1 MINKTNPLLLTD
13 GYKTN
18 HRKMYPLNTSMVYS
32 NYTCRSIK
40 YMPEKAQDIVVFGV
54 QYTFKYIRDLFDNN
68 FFNKSKEEVCQEAK
82 EYLTAYL
89 GMDYDVSHFEALHD
103 LGYLPIE
110 VKSLKEGSI
119 INSGIPLFT
128 IKNTHPDFFWITN
141 FLETLI
147 STLIWKPVHSA
158 SLAYAYRKTL
168 TKYAKETGMPLEFID
183 FQAHDFSFR
192 GMQSPESAV
201 SSGLGF
207 LTCFKGT
214 DTLPTLQ
221 SAKYYYNEDLA
232 GFSVPA
238 SEHSVMCSHGKEGEI
253 ETLKYLMNQYP
264 TGILSVVSDT
274 WDLWKLVTNYLKQIK
289 QDILNRNGKL
299 VIRPDCLDDKSQI
312 LTPKGW
318 KFFNDLTD
326 NDLVAQ
332 VREDGT
338 YEFVKPIEIINEP
351 YEGGMYEIRDFHGK
365 IDLVVT
371 PNHRLV
377 SYKTSDNSISIKEA
391 SEYKQNYWE
400 YKKLRSP
407 KSQSKGKELTS
418 YERFL
423 IALQADGCIK
433 YVNKDLSTRVE
444 FNFQKERKRERLL
457 KILKNTDLDYNV
469 YFAKSR
475 KGQSTF
481 SILVPYNR
489 MISKTFDWVDTSN
502 LDSLWAEQFIEELK
516 YWDSSIRND
525 GRFKYDTTIKE
536 NINVVELVA
545 IAAGKGVY
553 ISESEDNRKECFSK
567 VFTAH
572 ILDNPYVGGQSITKT
587 KIHYK
592 GSVHCVKVPTGMI
605 LVKRN
610 QGVCVTGNSGDPV
623 DIICG
628 KSRELVSYD
637 SPISH
642 TEIHKQKGVVEL
654 LWDIFGGTINEQG
667 YKVLN
672 SHIGV
677 IYGDSITLERAEQI
691 AERLKAKG
699 FANQVVLGVGS
710 YSLGYAT
717 RDNQGGAVKST
728 AVVVNNELREIY
740 KDPITDDGTKKSAK
754 GLLQVYKENNVF
766 KLKDQCSL
774 EEESEE
780 ELQTIFFNGN
790 FVKTISLNEIRANI
804 LSTL

>member
-1 MINKTNPLLLTD
+1 MNNLNPLLMCD

-54 QYTFKYIRDLFDNN
+54 QYTFKYIRDLFNIN
-68 FFNKSKEEVCQEAK
+68 FFFKNKEEVCQEAK
-82 EYLTAYL
+82 RYLTSYL

-119 INSGIPLFT
+119 ISSGIPLFT
-128 IKNTHPDFFWITN
+128 IQNTHPDFFWITN

-158 SLAYAYRKTL
+158 SLAYAYRKML
-168 TKYAKETGMPLEFID
+168 TKYAKETGMPLEFVD

-289 QDILNRNGKL
+289 QDILNRDGKL
-299 VIRPDCLDDKSQI
+299 VIRPD
-312 LTPKGW
+312 
-318 KFFNDLTD
+318 
-326 NDLVAQ
+326 
-332 VREDGT
+332 
-338 YEFVKPIEIINEP
+338 
-351 YEGGMYEIRDFHGK
+351 
-365 IDLVVT
+365 
-371 PNHRLV
+371 
-377 SYKTSDNSISIKEA
+377 
-391 SEYKQNYWE
+391 
-400 YKKLRSP
+400 
-407 KSQSKGKELTS
+407 
-418 YERFL
+418 
-423 IALQADGCIK
+423 
-433 YVNKDLSTRVE
+433 
-444 FNFQKERKRERLL
+444 
-457 KILKNTDLDYNV
+457 
-469 YFAKSR
+469 
-475 KGQSTF
+475 
-481 SILVPYNR
+481 
-489 MISKTFDWVDTSN
+489 
-502 LDSLWAEQFIEELK
+502 
-516 YWDSSIRND
+516 
-525 GRFKYDTTIKE
+525 
-536 NINVVELVA
+536 
-545 IAAGKGVY
+545 
-553 ISESEDNRKECFSK
+553 
-567 VFTAH
+567 
-572 ILDNPYVGGQSITKT
+572 
-587 KIHYK
+587 
-592 GSVHCVKVPTGMI
+592 
-605 LVKRN
+605 
-610 QGVCVTGNSGDPV
+610 SGDPV

-667 YKVLN
+667 YKVLD

-774 EEESEE
+774 EEESKG

-790 FVKTISLNEIRANI
+790 FVKTTSLDEIRTNI